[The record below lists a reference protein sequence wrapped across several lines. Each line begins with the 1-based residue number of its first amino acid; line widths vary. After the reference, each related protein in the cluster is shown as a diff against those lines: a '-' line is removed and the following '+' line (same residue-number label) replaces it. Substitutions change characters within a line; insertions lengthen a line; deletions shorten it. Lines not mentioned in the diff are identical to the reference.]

1 MNSQRDRASHQAA
14 LLTYSHLRM
23 GHTYAQL
30 AAEFGVD
37 ATAAYY
43 TGLITDG

>member
-1 MNSQRDRASHQAA
+1 MTSQRDRASRQAA

-23 GHTYAQL
+23 GHTYAQF
-30 AAEFGVD
+30 AAEFGIDVG
-37 ATAAYY
+37 